1 MASRIAKTHSVC
13 ENMKLATVHTEG
25 HHPNCPVLLWC
36 TLHKVFFVRVILFS
50 SKVAHFHH
58 LNAFLYLVIDVLV
71 QYWHKALWI
80 ICFQHLQDH
89 FVFIV
94 LIQVCLFYPQIT
106 F

>member
-1 MASRIAKTHSVC
+1 MALRIAKTHSVC

-25 HHPNCPVLLWC
+25 HHSNCPVLLWC

-80 ICFQHLQDH
+80 ICFQHLQLR
-89 FVFIV
+89 I
-94 LIQVCLFYPQIT
+94 ILFLLFSFKYVYSTPK
-106 F
+106 